1 MIQEL
6 IDLKQSIIEGRTD
19 DALEIID
26 DLNQMGRKS
35 LIINIKSYLVRLLIH
50 LIKNEVEQR
59 LTNSWAV
66 SIRESVLEIQDLNL
80 MDNKKFY
87 YVKAEDWD
95 ELLELAID
103 DAIAKSSGEI
113 YNGAYKPFQLWEM
126 VDVSEIMRRANLLI
140 NLTYSLS
147 EKDLRSRIYEEFSQL
162 PGGEDW
168 NVETED

>member
-6 IDLKQSIIEGRTD
+6 IDLRQSIIEGRTD

-35 LIINIKSYLVRLLIH
+35 LIRNIKSYLVRLLIH

-80 MDNKKFY
+80 MDNKKYY

-95 ELLELAID
+95 ELLESAID

-113 YNGAYKPFQLWEM
+113 YNAAYKPFQLWEM

-147 EKDLRSRIYEEFSQL
+147 EKDLRSQIYEEFSQL

-168 NVETED
+168 NVENLS

>member
-35 LIINIKSYLVRLLIH
+35 LIRNIKSYLVRLLIH
-50 LIKNEVEQR
+50 LIKNKVERR

-80 MDNKKFY
+80 MDNNNSY
-87 YVKAEDWD
+87 YVKTD
-95 ELLELAID
+95 ELNSLLEPAFDSALYKA
-103 DAIAKSSGEI
+103 SLEVN
-113 YNGAYKPFQLWEM
+113 NGKYKPIQLLKIIDKEEVM
-126 VDVSEIMRRANLLI
+126 GIANQFLNLI
-140 NLTYSLS
+140 YSYSRENLGDELNQQ
-147 EKDLRSRIYEEFSQL
+147 LSQL

-168 NVETED
+168 KQL

>member
-6 IDLKQSIIEGRTD
+6 IDLRQSIIEGRTD

-35 LIINIKSYLVRLLIH
+35 LIRNIKSYLVRLLIH
-50 LIKNEVEQR
+50 LIKNEVERR

-80 MDNKKFY
+80 MDNNNSY
-87 YVKAEDWD
+87 YVKTD
-95 ELLELAID
+95 ELNSLLEQAFDSALYKA
-103 DAIAKSSGEI
+103 SLEVN
-113 YNGAYKPFQLWEM
+113 NGKYKPIQLLKIIDKEEVM
-126 VDVSEIMRRANLLI
+126 GIASQFLNLI
-140 NLTYSLS
+140 YSYSRENLGDELNQQ
-147 EKDLRSRIYEEFSQL
+147 LSQL

-168 NVETED
+168 KQL

>member
-6 IDLKQSIIEGRTD
+6 IDLRQSIIEGRTD

-35 LIINIKSYLVRLLIH
+35 LIRNIKSYLVRMLIH
-50 LIKNEVEQR
+50 LIKNQVEQR

-80 MDNKKFY
+80 MDNQKYY
-87 YVKAEDWD
+87 YVKTD
-95 ELLELAID
+95 ELNSLLEQAFDSALYKASLEVD
-103 DAIAKSSGEI
+103 
-113 YNGAYKPFQLWEM
+113 NGKYKPVQLLKIIDKEELM
-126 VDVSEIMRRANLLI
+126 GRANQFV
-140 NLTYSLS
+140 NLTYSYSMESLGD
-147 EKDLRSRIYEEFSQL
+147 ELNRELSQL

-168 NVETED
+168 NVENRS

>member
-6 IDLKQSIIEGRTD
+6 IDLRQSIIEGRTD

-26 DLNQMGRKS
+26 DLEGMGRKS
-35 LIINIKSYLVRLLIH
+35 LLRNIKSYLVRMLIH
-50 LIKNEVEQR
+50 LIKNEVEGR
-59 LTNSWAV
+59 LTNSWAA

-80 MDNKKFY
+80 MENKKSRY
-87 YVKAEDWD
+87 IKPEEWD
-95 ELLELAID
+95 ELLELAFD

-140 NLTYSLS
+140 SLTYSLS
-147 EKDLRSRIYEEFSQL
+147 EKDLRAQIYEEFSRL

-168 NVETED
+168 IVERES